1 MVKKNQQIV
10 LQKGDKGHVLNV
22 NFIDS
27 AKSPIDITDNTVE
40 VVITCNGV
48 MKSRKNASIVS
59 GTGGKARVVL
69 DKKDTSEAG
78 LWIAYFTAYNNNSDT
93 VSITANDA
101 IYYYVMNRYGGVDDV
116 FADEEVN
123 YLDSEKTTEIVNSAL
138 AQFII
143 LEDDDLL

>member
-27 AKSPIDITDNTVE
+27 AKSPIDITGNTVE

-48 MKSRKNASIVS
+48 MKDRKNASIVS

-78 LWIAYFTAYNNNSDT
+78 LWIAYFTAYNNEHNT

-123 YLDSEKTTEIVNSAL
+123 YLDSRKTTEIVNSAL